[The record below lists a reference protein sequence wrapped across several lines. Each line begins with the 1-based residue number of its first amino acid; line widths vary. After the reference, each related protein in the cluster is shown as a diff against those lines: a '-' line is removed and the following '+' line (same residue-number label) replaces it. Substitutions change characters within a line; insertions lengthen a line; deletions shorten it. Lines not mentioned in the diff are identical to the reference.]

1 VYKEKKIFAII
12 TARGGS
18 KGLPRKNVKMLCG
31 KPLIAWT
38 IEQANKSKYV
48 DDVIVSTDD
57 KEIAKIANEYA
68 AEVPFLRP
76 EKVSLDTSKSIDVV
90 LHAIEWLQ
98 DNDRQYD
105 LLVMLQPTSP
115 LRLAQDIDGAI
126 ELLLR
131 KKAES
136 VVSVCPSE
144 HPMGWTNV
152 LSKNGSMR
160 SFLKKDLVNSIR
172 QELPQS
178 YSLNGAVYVSFCDIL
193 KEKLSFIHEGTFA
206 YIMPR
211 VRSVDIDD
219 EYDFKLAE
227 FIMKEGIGLHNDK
240 QKK

>member
-1 VYKEKKIFAII
+1 MYKEKKIVAIV
-12 TARGGS
+12 TARSGS
-18 KGLPRKNVKMLCG
+18 KGLPSKNVKILCG

-38 IEQANKSKYV
+38 IEQAKKSKYV

-57 KEIAKIANEYA
+57 KIIASVSEKFGAEI
-68 AEVPFLRP
+68 PFLRP
-76 EKVSLDTSKSIDVV
+76 QKLSSGTAKSIDVV
-90 LHAIEWLQ
+90 LHAMEWLK
-98 DNDRQYD
+98 NNARQPD
-105 LLVMLQPTSP
+105 LVVMLQPTSP
-115 LRLAQDIDGAI
+115 LRSDQDIDRSI
-126 ELLLR
+126 ELLLE

-144 HPMGWTNV
+144 HPMEWTNV

-227 FIMKEGIGLHNDK
+227 FIMKEGIKLHNDK